1 MVNYYLKEVMLRV
14 GLLHIKDI
22 YKLIELLDEAKEE
35 IGRIYGD
42 RVKDSIPIYKKL
54 KKTIK
59 EIRCE

>member
-1 MVNYYLKEVMLRV
+1 RV

>member
-1 MVNYYLKEVMLRV
+1 
-14 GLLHIKDI
+14 LLHIKDI
-22 YKLIELLDEAKEE
+22 YRVIDLLEEAKEE

-42 RVKDSIPIYKKL
+42 RVKDSIPIYNKL